1 MDAIAFADLLNRCA
15 PGAPV
20 GPLTAIVR
28 QASGF
33 EPLLITIDGKKTI
46 PVQAMSLEEGV
57 QLASEA
63 TVSGHNIRIGLA
75 QLDAEERKAAGLS
88 ISASFD
94 PCKHV
99 AALGALYQSHRLTP
113 QPQPPG
119 RTAAIARVSVEPTSK
134 EVRSSALTD
143 PRSTEQ
149 TTTIAKKSVAE
160 PPPEK
165 ERPTLDVYRS
175 TRGASLFVYQR

>member
-1 MDAIAFADLLNRCA
+1 MDAIAFAELLNRCA

-20 GPLTAIVR
+20 EPLTAIVR

-33 EPLLITIDGKKTI
+33 EPLLVTIEGKKAI

-63 TVSGHNIRIGLA
+63 TVSGQNIRIGLA

-99 AALGALYQSHRLTP
+99 AALGALHQTHRLTP
-113 QPQPPG
+113 QA
-119 RTAAIARVSVEPTSK
+119 RMSDKSTAVARVSVKPAPNEARAT
-134 EVRSSALTD
+134 VHVD
-143 PRSTEQ
+143 PQ
-149 TTTIAKKSVAE
+149 TTELATTAVEKSADSPLAE
-160 PPPEK
+160 
-165 ERPTLDVYRS
+165 ERPNLDVYRS
-175 TRGASLFVYQR
+175 TRGAPLFVYQR